1 MPGESGRTVVERRP
15 LGVVGLVIP
24 WNFTITPIL
33 GSLLPLL
40 AAGNTVVLKPSEK
53 SPLSAARFV
62 ELLDLPPGV
71 VNLVHGDARAG
82 RPLAA
87 HEDVALLHFTG
98 SVEAGRSVGVA
109 AARRL
114 RRSVLELGGN
124 DPVIVD
130 ADVDVEATAQA
141 AAFSS
146 FVNSGQICTSSER
159 IYVHRAVAQ

>member
-15 LGVVGLVIP
+15 LGVVGLIIP
-24 WNFTITPIL
+24 WNFTITSIL
-33 GSLLPLL
+33 GSLLPLP

-98 SVEAGRSVGVA
+98 SVEAGRFVGVA
-109 AARRL
+109 AAQRL
-114 RRSVLELGGN
+114 SDRCLNSV
-124 DPVIVD
+124 
-130 ADVDVEATAQA
+130 AT
-141 AAFSS
+141 
-146 FVNSGQICTSSER
+146 TP
-159 IYVHRAVAQ
+159 